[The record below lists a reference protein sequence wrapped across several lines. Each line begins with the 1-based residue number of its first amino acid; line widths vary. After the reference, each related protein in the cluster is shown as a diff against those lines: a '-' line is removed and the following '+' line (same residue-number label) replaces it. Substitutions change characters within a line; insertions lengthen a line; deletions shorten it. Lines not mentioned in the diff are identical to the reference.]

1 MKKDTSQ
8 IEQEKQ
14 QNDLELQ
21 RYKDLLSLRE
31 KEIKGLQLKC
41 DQQKNIEENY
51 KKQINNLEK
60 ENKDLSTSLIKS

>member
-1 MKKDTSQ
+1 MKKDTSK

>member
-1 MKKDTSQ
+1 MKKDTGK